1 MTWHRI
7 DAYRNKTGKT
17 LDEVAEDLEVSKSML
32 MMVKSGRRNL
42 SGKALYRLDQAEKEA
57 GIVESTREIDP
68 SLSTRG
74 QGKTLAFSPKN
85 SAAMREDRPGYGT
98 GVLADLAALRRDIA
112 GLESELT
119 KRLEGVKSG
128 LDELERK
135 IKRG

>member
-1 MTWHRI
+1 
-7 DAYRNKTGKT
+7 
-17 LDEVAEDLEVSKSML
+17 
-32 MMVKSGRRNL
+32 
-42 SGKALYRLDQAEKEA
+42 
-57 GIVESTREIDP
+57 
-68 SLSTRG
+68 
-74 QGKTLAFSPKN
+74 
-85 SAAMREDRPGYGT
+85 MREDRPGYGT

>member
-1 MTWHRI
+1 MTWARI
-7 DAYRNKTGKT
+7 DTYRNKTGKT

-57 GIVESTREIDP
+57 GIDSTV
-68 SLSTRG
+68 STRG
-74 QGKTLAFSPKN
+74 HSYNVETLAFSPKN
-85 SAAMREDRPGYGT
+85 SAAMHEDRPGYGV

-112 GLESELT
+112 GLESEFT
-119 KRLEGVKSG
+119 KRLGGVKSG